1 MKVFTYSRAR
11 QELASILDRAS
22 REGEVR
28 IRRRDGRLF
37 AVQPVQAA
45 RSPLD
50 VPGVRTAVTTK
61 ELVRIL
67 REGRRGRA
75 EATARPIKR
84 LGRAAGKRD
93 RLAAGRQAGDRKG

>member
-37 AVQPVQAA
+37 TVQPVRTG
-45 RSPLD
+45 RSPLN
-50 VPGVRTAVTTK
+50 VPGVRAAVATD
-61 ELVRIL
+61 ELVRII
-67 REGRRGRA
+67 RQGRRGRTDVA
-75 EATARPIKR
+75 PPRLRPTVAARRRSAR
-84 LGRAAGKRD
+84 LRGRS
-93 RLAAGRQAGDRKG
+93 

>member
-37 AVQPVQAA
+37 TVQPVRAG
-45 RSPLD
+45 RSPLN
-50 VPGVRTAVTTK
+50 VPGVRAAVTTD
-61 ELVRIL
+61 ELVRVI
-67 REGRRGRA
+67 RQGRRGRA
-75 EATARPIKR
+75 GAAAPLNTRLQPTAAAQRR
-84 LGRAAGKRD
+84 SVRRRGR
-93 RLAAGRQAGDRKG
+93 GRRG

>member
-37 AVQPVQAA
+37 AVQPVRTD
-45 RSPLD
+45 RSPLN
-50 VPGVRTAVTTK
+50 VPGVRAAVTTD
-61 ELVRIL
+61 ELVRII

-75 EATARPIKR
+75 DVAAPPTAR
-84 LGRAAGKRD
+84 LGPRVAAQR
-93 RLAAGRQAGDRKG
+93 RSVRRRGRGRRR